1 MKRSIFTGITTFLLL
16 LVVLFLGM
24 IIGREFESEEK
35 IEETVEETKKESYEP
50 VLDHEKAIIDVVEE
64 NTSSVVSIVSSQYIE
79 FETSLFD
86 DFFFFPEREPETEER
101 LETGKGTGFIISE
114 DGLILTNRHLVRDKD
129 ADYAVIT
136 SDKEEFEAEVLAIDP
151 VQDLAVIK
159 IDGEDFNPATIGDS
173 DTVRPGQT
181 AIAIGNALGEFKDTV
196 SVGVISG
203 MERSIVARGGRKAEV
218 LHDLIQTDAAINFGN
233 SGGPLLNLKGE
244 VVGINT
250 ATAVH
255 AEGIGFAIPIN
266 SAKRAIEG
274 VKEEEEITYP
284 FLGVRY
290 LMIERELE
298 KEKDL
303 PVSEGALIVDGDR
316 GGPAIEPGSAAE
328 EAGLKEGDIILEFNE
343 EKVTQR
349 NPLAK
354 IIVQYHPG
362 DTVTLKIIRE
372 GEVMELDATLGK
384 M

>member
-1 MKRSIFTGITTFLLL
+1 MKRSIFTGITTFLVL

-274 VKEEEEITYP
+274 AKEEEEITYP

-362 DTVTLKIIRE
+362 DTVTLKIMRE